1 MGLYTTLIR
10 PMLFT
15 LPPERAQAIAE
26 AVLGITPL
34 WKAARPFLETKNE
47 RLHCDMGGIT
57 LANPV
62 GLAAGYDKDCRLVG
76 RLANLGFGYIV
87 VGTVV
92 AGPRKGNPVPRLV
105 RDPGRGSLTNSL
117 GFPSRGLEPFLESLQ
132 RVRPGR
138 LRVLASISGVSVE
151 EFSRC
156 HEAVQPLVS
165 GLELNISSPNTEG
178 VRIFQEPRILEELL
192 ASLGG
197 SKEKPLYVK
206 LPPYFDEVDRGRI
219 MELVDV
225 CLHHAVEGITVVN
238 TWPREDARLAVGRGG
253 VSGKPLFPHMLRIVA
268 DVRQR
273 AGERLIIN
281 ACGGVFSGEDAVN
294 ALLAG
299 ANTVQLFTGFVYQGP
314 GVAAGIN
321 RHIVRYI
328 EKKGITSVRHMS
340 PSLPG

>member
-26 AVLGITPL
+26 AMLGVTPL
-34 WKAARPFLETKNE
+34 WKAARPFLQTKDE

-57 LANPV
+57 LTNPV

-92 AGPRKGNPVPRLV
+92 VGPRQGNPAPRLV

-117 GFPSRGLEPFLESLQ
+117 GFPSRGLEPFLKSL
-132 RVRPGR
+132 RRIRPGR
-138 LRVLASISGVSVE
+138 LRVLASISGVSVV

-165 GLELNISSPNTEG
+165 GVELNISSPNTEG
-178 VRIFQEPRILEELL
+178 VRVFQEPGKLEELL
-192 ASLGG
+192 ATLRVSN
-197 SKEKPLYVK
+197 EKPLFVK
-206 LPPYFDEVDRGRI
+206 LPPYFDDSDRGRI

-225 CLHHAVEGITVVN
+225 CVRHAVDGVTVVN
-238 TWPREDARLAVGRGG
+238 TWPQEDARLAVGRGG
-253 VSGKPLFPHMLRIVA
+253 VSGKPLLPHMLRIVA
-268 DVRQR
+268 EVRQR
-273 AGERLIIN
+273 AGERLIID

-328 EKKGITSVRHMS
+328 EKHGIRSVRYMS
-340 PSLPG
+340 PSLLG